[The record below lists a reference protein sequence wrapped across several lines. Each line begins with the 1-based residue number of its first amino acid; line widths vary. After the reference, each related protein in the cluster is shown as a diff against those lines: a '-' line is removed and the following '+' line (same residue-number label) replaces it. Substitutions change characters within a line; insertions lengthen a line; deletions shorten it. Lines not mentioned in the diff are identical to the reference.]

1 MAAPPPT
8 RIMIIRHGE
17 KPAKHPGPGDPIDV
31 QENG

>member
-1 MAAPPPT
+1 
-8 RIMIIRHGE
+8 MIIRHGE